1 MQQQEH
7 DASVIAR
14 ALDKLISEGTD
25 GSYLIVAVDE
35 VYVQFLRIGDRD
47 EPWVYCE
54 AVSNE
59 FLPPDQKLEPEQI
72 TALTLLGFEETI
84 ETPNYCREFMVPDTD
99 IMTEVGRMTLQMF
112 ASIYMCPADSEVDI
126 DLHIEEPPPELRLD
140 NP

>member
-1 MQQQEH
+1 VQQQEH

-25 GSYLIVAVDE
+25 GSYLIVAVEE
-35 VYVQFLRIGDRD
+35 VYVQFLPIEDRD

-59 FLPPDQKLEPEQI
+59 FLPTDQKLEPEQI

-84 ETPNYCREFMVPDTD
+84 ESPNYRREFMVPNIDVMTD
-99 IMTEVGRMTLQMF
+99 VGRLTLQMF
-112 ASIYMCPADSEVDI
+112 ATIYLCPTDSEVDI
-126 DLHIEEPPPELRLD
+126 DLHIEEPPQTLRLEAQ
-140 NP
+140 